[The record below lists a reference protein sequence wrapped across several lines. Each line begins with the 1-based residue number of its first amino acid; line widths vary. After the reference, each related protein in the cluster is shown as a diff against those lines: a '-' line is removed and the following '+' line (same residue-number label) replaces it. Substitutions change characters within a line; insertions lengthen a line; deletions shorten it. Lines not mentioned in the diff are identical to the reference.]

1 MQIDREIHDLELRL
15 ARRRHR
21 LEFTA
26 RAAKDRAARTIFS
39 PVGLLGA
46 AGVGLFAVVGVLRK
60 RSEPKYRYSHRRPS
74 KLAGLAGI
82 VGSVA
87 LALLRAQ
94 FGSPAQM
101 AQLVLAKMK
110 KAPPRGA
117 YGRP

>member
-15 ARRRHR
+15 ALRRHR
-21 LEFTA
+21 LEHTA

-46 AGVGLFAVVGVLRK
+46 AGLGLLAVVGVLRK
-60 RSEPKYRYSHRRPS
+60 RSEPKYRYTHRRPS

-82 VGSVA
+82 VGSVG
-87 LALLRAQ
+87 LALLCAQ

-101 AQLVLAKMK
+101 AQFVLAKMK
-110 KAPPRGA
+110 KPPTYA
-117 YGRP
+117 AHGRP